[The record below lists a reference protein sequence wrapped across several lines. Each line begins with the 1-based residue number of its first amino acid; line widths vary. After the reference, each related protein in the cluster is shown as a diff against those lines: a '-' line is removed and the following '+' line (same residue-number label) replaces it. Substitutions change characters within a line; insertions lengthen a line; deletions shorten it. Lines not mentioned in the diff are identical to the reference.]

1 MSRPSRES
9 GKDDSIYQIF
19 LRMNQI
25 LCYIC
30 LVVNRISVFVE
41 KP

>member
-1 MSRPSRES
+1 MDRPSREN
-9 GKDDSIYQIF
+9 GKNDSISIF
-19 LRMNQI
+19 
-25 LCYIC
+25 CYIC